1 MSQNQQDKDKTSE
14 AKTTTSVEAKTSTA
28 TKARTTTATKAKT
41 STATKAKTTT
51 ATKAK
56 TTAVAKAKTSAS
68 SDQLNVV
75 DTKKSTV
82 KKANFYYGTGRRKS
96 STAKVFLYKGTG
108 KIEINKSSLVD
119 YFGRKTAH
127 MVIKQPLLLTGT
139 LDSFDVKVQVSG
151 GGNSGQAGAIRHGI
165 TRALLDFDIEL
176 KQQLRKAGYVTRDS
190 RVVER
195 KKLGL
200 RKARKKEQYSKR

>member
-1 MSQNQQDKDKTSE
+1 M
-14 AKTTTSVEAKTSTA
+14 
-28 TKARTTTATKAKT
+28 
-41 STATKAKTTT
+41 
-51 ATKAK
+51 
-56 TTAVAKAKTSAS
+56 
-68 SDQLNVV
+68 

-108 KIEINKSSLVD
+108 QIEINKSSLVD